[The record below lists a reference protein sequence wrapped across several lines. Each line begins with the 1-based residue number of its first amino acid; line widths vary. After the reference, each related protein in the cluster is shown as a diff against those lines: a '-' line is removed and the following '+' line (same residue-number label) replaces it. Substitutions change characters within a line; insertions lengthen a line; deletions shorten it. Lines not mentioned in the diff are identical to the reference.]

1 MMQFVRIDGCPQV
14 YAPAGAPDAATLL
27 VTLAP
32 AGLPET
38 LCAPDALTNACG
50 GAFSFVFL
58 ARPVDLADVPAL
70 QQIVQNTQALIA
82 AQKGSARFLLWQACA
97 DGPVR
102 ARLALEADGSG
113 LAPAADRMPLHGPFF
128 LTFDSRVRLSC
139 AADTVC
145 FDAPSNRN
153 PVAFDPAFPRDDF
166 QTLALRL
173 PLDGPQAGCLQFRL
187 HLRPRAF
194 ETFFSPG
201 FAVWMPG
208 AVRPTFFPLI
218 RTVRAD
224 TNTMLSFAVSLLPGD
239 PENEGAGMAQGMADY
254 ARRPSRF
261 DLLEVC
267 GSAVQFET
275 WFTSLYGES
284 VVLQLGAPDGFSY
297 PSRFVFTPFYEKNCS
312 HMAPEGE
319 FALDLAQALHLQ
331 CGFGGGERIVIQ
343 PGGRMCFLSRMP
355 AVVPKLAEAAPA
367 RGTLDQPAAE
377 KLIGPQTTAWAGCSG
392 APPAL
397 YSAQPAGLPLY
408 AAQAGDT
415 LLHHNLL
422 PVRLSAETLFP
433 LLPYAGA
440 YLGTAAPAENLPAL
454 EQQVIAPVRRARIP
468 AADVCGLDAQGNLH
482 AAQTTV
488 TTPSGITATLVDGAF
503 RTFHLGGV
511 RGPDGTYEEI
521 ALDDPDPKFI
531 AAFQSGALFLVI
543 ANPEKLGT
551 PLSADGPR
559 FRNQI
564 HLQDWLFRAS
574 VGAAGTY
581 GDYQGIMLV
590 KGRAGRIYD
599 PADDAPAAQTA
610 EKQSLAGNLTA
621 WTMRA
626 DFSAPCCDGA
636 YSPTQQPQLSSW
648 LMAYCRTAWA
658 RRDEMHYAEFCR
670 IITDP
675 SWQGVLFLNMPLT
688 ADNLPASM
696 RGLIQGASGRLAFHH
711 WGISLTP
718 VRADAG
724 AIEQQEAKA
733 LFGLIDYRDAQLEAG
748 TAVHTVAPGSGDY
761 EFKLLT
767 LRVLFAHAAVAS
779 CECSAQLNFETLFDS
794 PVLGAEPTDGPYH
807 AALMQGSYQEQDGAA
822 VFRLENQEAVRYTLN
837 NAVLH
842 SVTLTRAAMNSGSNA
857 LSFDLSGR
865 LGFAEPKDKADVFSY
880 GFADGTEYPLVF
892 SGCTLSLTEAETGSA
907 WRFDVSGLSFQQLA
921 SRPRPGSL
929 CGSMPILPTRLLC
942 GDAEHTIAEAGF
954 APLTGGGLD
963 GGGWIGLYCACDL
976 GTVGA
981 LADKAGLSA
990 AVLLAWATG
999 AAGKTGTGCAAI
1011 HLPGITAGGLPIQG
1025 LLNLT
1030 AAHAALEY
1038 DQTARRFFLRLSDLA
1053 VRVLGV
1059 AKLPPEGK
1067 TDLLLFGAP
1076 DQAHG
1081 GLCWYCA
1088 YRKKG
1093 GS

>member
-1 MMQFVRIDGCPQV
+1 MMQFVRIDSCPQL
-14 YAPAGAPDAATLL
+14 YAPADAAAAAALL
-27 VTLAP
+27 VTCTP

-38 LCAPDALTNACG
+38 LSAQDALTNACG
-50 GAFSFVFL
+50 GAFSFLFL
-58 ARPVDLADVPAL
+58 ADPVDLADAAAL
-70 QQIVQNTQALIA
+70 RQMAEQAQALIA
-82 AQKGSARFLLWQACA
+82 AQPGTARFLLWQASA
-97 DGPVR
+97 AAPVR
-102 ARLALEADGSG
+102 ARLALRTDGSR
-113 LAPAADRMPLHGPFF
+113 LAPAADRMPLHGPFS
-128 LTFDSRVRLSC
+128 LTFDSQVRLSC
-139 AADTVC
+139 AEDAIR

-153 PVAFDPAFPRDDF
+153 PAAFDPAFPRDDF
-166 QTLALRL
+166 QTFALCL

-201 FAVWMPG
+201 FSVWMPG
-208 AVRPTFFPLI
+208 AARPAFFPLI
-218 RTVRAD
+218 RNVRAD
-224 TNTMLSFAVSLLPGD
+224 TNTMLAFAVSLLPGD
-239 PENEGAGMAQGMADY
+239 PENAGAGMAQGMADY

-267 GSAVQFET
+267 GSAVRFET
-275 WFTSLYGES
+275 WYTSLYGES
-284 VVLQLGAPDGFSY
+284 VVLRLGAPEGFSY
-297 PSRFVFTPFYEKNCS
+297 PSRFVFTPFYEKTCS

-319 FALDLAQALHLQ
+319 FALDLAQGLHLQ
-331 CGFGGGERIVIQ
+331 CGFGGGERIVIE

-355 AVVPKLAEAAPA
+355 AVVPTLAEAAPA

-377 KLIGPQTTAWAGCSG
+377 KMTGPQTTAWAGFSG
-392 APPAL
+392 APCAL
-397 YSAQPAGLPLY
+397 YSAQPAGLPFY
-408 AAQAGDT
+408 AARPGDA
-415 LLHHNLL
+415 LLHHDLL
-422 PVRLSAETLFP
+422 PVRLSSETIFP

-440 YLGTAAPAENLPAL
+440 YRGAAAPAKDLPLL
-454 EQQVIAPVRRARIP
+454 EAQAVAPVRRSRIP
-468 AADVCGLDAQGNLH
+468 AADVCGLDAQGGLR
-482 AAQTTV
+482 AAPTTV
-488 TTPSGITATLVDGAF
+488 TTPSGITATLMDGAF
-503 RTFHLGGV
+503 RTFHLGAV

-521 ALDDPDPKFI
+521 ALDDPDPSFVE
-531 AAFQSGALFLVI
+531 AFQSGALFLVI
-543 ANPEKLGT
+543 ANPQKLGT

-599 PADDAPAAQTA
+599 PADDAPGAQAA
-610 EKQSLAGNLTA
+610 EPQSLAGNLTA
-621 WTMRA
+621 WTMRGA
-626 DFSAPCCDGA
+626 FSAPCCDGA
-636 YSPTQQPQLSSW
+636 YSETQQPQLAGW
-648 LMAYCRTAWA
+648 LMAYCRAAWA
-658 RRDEMHYAEFCR
+658 KRDDPHYAEFCR
-670 IITDP
+670 ILTDP

-724 AIEQQEAKA
+724 AIEQQEARA
-733 LFGLIDYRDAQLEAG
+733 LFGLIDYRDAQLEEGA
-748 TAVHTVAPGSGDY
+748 AVHTVSPGPGDY

-779 CECSAQLNFETLFDS
+779 CECSAQLNFETLFDC
-794 PVLGAEPTDGPYH
+794 PVSGTSQAQSSNH

-822 VFRLENQEAVRYTLN
+822 VFRLENREAVQYTLD

-842 SVTLTRAAMNSGSNA
+842 SVTLTRAAMNSGADA
-857 LSFDLSGR
+857 LAFDLSGR
-865 LGFAEPKDKADVFSY
+865 LGFAEAGDRGDVFSY
-880 GFADGTEYPLVF
+880 GFADGTEYPLAF
-892 SGCTLSLTEAETGSA
+892 SGCTLSMTETESGSD

-942 GDAEHTIAEAGF
+942 GDAEHTTAQAGF
-954 APLTGGGLD
+954 TPLTGGGVD
-963 GGGWIGLYCACDL
+963 GKKWMGLYCTCDL

-981 LADKAGLSA
+981 LAEKAGLSA

-1030 AAHAALEY
+1030 AARATLEY
-1038 DQTARRFFLRLSDLA
+1038 DETARRFFLRLRDLA
-1053 VRVLGV
+1053 VQVLGV

-1076 DQAHG
+1076 EQQNG
-1081 GLCWYCA
+1081 GLCWYGV

-1093 GS
+1093 GR